1 MHAAASKHL
10 AGLCEWSLPKGG
22 MFLWI
27 KVRMEREFELIKFC

>member
-10 AGLCEWSLPKGG
+10 SGLCEWSLPKGG

-27 KVRMEREFELIKFC
+27 KACMETDSEHKAR